1 MCISQEIQHRF
12 INLLLATLFIYDS
25 AFFMKLNSEYSYLHK
40 ILVLYGIMFIVFLC
54 CFRKSKMSLGSKLII
69 FCFFL
74 KKISFDREFDRT
86 SFDIIPYELSHNDQR
101 VLMYH
106 ECVKEV
112 LDQGRSY
119 IDESV
124 EIKNCFFSRLS
135 VYTGNGGVLYIK
147 GTLYSMVI
155 HSSMFYNCYCSS
167 KGGAIWF
174 SSKESSLKM
183 LCAKGC
189 SASAGC
195 HFGDIVASQ
204 NSYLAYFS
212 FSYCSNISI
221 GQASLAMSSQEQT
234 INNLNSSLNNAVS
247 YSGISIGSSPN
258 FSLTYCSFSNNIVT
272 DSVSLNIY
280 SSSGSI
286 YNSNIVHNYSPTHAI
301 VFLNLGSSQIM
312 YSVFYSN
319 QKVLF
324 CVYSGSLTVYHCN
337 FHECGTFSKLT
348 PVSTGN
354 NNSFTKKQTYHIV
367 FFYSYY
373 CNADNPIINKTPL
386 MKILR
391 SQKHVFLILFEGML
405 SQI

>member
-1 MCISQEIQHRF
+1 MHISQDIQLRF
-12 INLLLATLFIYDS
+12 INLLMVILFVFYS
-25 AFFMKLNSEYSYLHK
+25 AFFMKFNSDYSYLHK
-40 ILVLYGIMFIVFLC
+40 IFGLYGIMFIVFLC
-54 CFRKSKMSLGSKLII
+54 CFRKSNISLGSKWII

-74 KKISFDREFDRT
+74 KQIAFNREFEGT
-86 SFDIIPYELSHNDQR
+86 SFDIVSYELSHNDQR

-124 EIKNCFFSRLS
+124 IINNCFFSRLS
-135 VYTGNGGVLYIK
+135 VYTGNGGVLYVK
-147 GTLYSMVI
+147 GTFYSMVI
-155 HSSMFYNCYCSS
+155 HSSMFYNCFCSS

-204 NSYLAYFS
+204 NSFLEYFS

-221 GQASLAMSSQEQT
+221 GHASLAMSSQEQI
-234 INNLNSSLNNAVS
+234 INNLNSSLNNAFS

-258 FSLTYCSFSNNIVT
+258 FSLTYCTFSNNIVT
-272 DSVSLNIY
+272 DGVSLNIY

-286 YNSNIVHNYSPTHAI
+286 YNSNIVHNYSPNHAI

-324 CVYSGSLTVYHCN
+324 CVYSGSLTVYHCY
-337 FHECGTFSKLT
+337 FYECGTFSKLT

-354 NNSFTKKQTYHIV
+354 NNSFTKEQTYHIV
-367 FFYSYY
+367 FFNSYY
-373 CNADNPIINKTPL
+373 CNADNPIINQTPL

-391 SQKHVFLILFEGML
+391 SQKHVFLILFGEML
-405 SQI
+405 SQV